1 MNINRRRLLS
11 FSKKQLI
18 FHQQRFYPSG
28 IYYWTVPEGCT
39 QVDVFLVGG
48 GGGAENGGAGGG
60 YTKTYKSSSDGYKD
74 GNAIPVTPGETIE
87 IIVGKGGEGIYNEDT
102 NYGPALTGNPGG
114 YSQFKNSLY
123 RAEGGKTGSGGYL
136 TGNYGGD
143 GGSGGGSYYY
153 GGSDGE
159 DGGTTPITDGIYQ
172 GGTGQHH
179 TTRDFGESSGK
190 RNSGGGSGGSSVG
203 QRPAGESDYIE
214 GSGQDGTLIGSGYP
228 GLGGGGYGGGG
239 GSGRGSGSIGGSGGD
254 GTVLI
259 RYYSYN

>member
-11 FSKKQLI
+11 FSKKELI

-28 IYYWTVPEGCT
+28 TYYWTVPEGCT

-102 NYGPALTGNPGG
+102 NYGPSLTGNPGG

-123 RAEGGKTGSGGYL
+123 RAEGGRTGSGGYL

-143 GGSGGGSYYY
+143 GGSGGGSYYH

-190 RNSGGGSGGSSVG
+190 RNSGGGSGGSSAG
-203 QRPAGESDYIE
+203 QRLAGESDYIE
-214 GSGQDGTLIGSGYP
+214 GSGEDGTLVGSGYS
-228 GLGGGGYGGGG
+228 GLGGGGAA
-239 GSGRGSGSIGGSGGD
+239 RGNNYSSGSGGD
-254 GTVLI
+254 GRVII
-259 RYYSYN
+259 RYYAY